1 MSRIVCL
8 GELLIDFVP
17 DAKGVSL
24 AEAGGFMKAPGG
36 APGNVA
42 VGVRRL
48 GVASGFLGMV
58 GDDAFGHCLRDTLAG
73 DGVDVS
79 PLKLTAKAK
88 TALAFVTLRADG
100 DREFMFYRD
109 PSADMLYSP
118 DDVDE
123 AAIKAASILH
133 FGSISLIDEPARSA
147 TLRAIEIA
155 KANGVR
161 VSCDPNLRE
170 ALWPSL
176 EAAREGLRLAISK
189 ASIVKISDYEIDFLT
204 GNKDLIAG
212 GRALWHDGV
221 ELMAITKGPDGAILM
236 TRKGEVEMPGFKV
249 EAVDTTGAG
258 DAFTAGLLTGLLAVD
273 EPIADLSPAVLREIA
288 KRANASGAL
297 TTQKRGG
304 IPALPTSA
312 EVDAFLIGK

>member
-1 MSRIVCL
+1 MSRVVCL

-17 DAKGVSL
+17 DARGVSL

-48 GVASGFLGMV
+48 GVSSGFLGMV
-58 GDDAFGHCLRDTLAG
+58 GDDAFGHCLRDTLAR

-79 PLKLTAKAK
+79 PLKLTTKAK
-88 TALAFVTLRADG
+88 TALAFVTLKADG

-109 PSADMLYSP
+109 PSADMLYTP

-123 AAIKAASILH
+123 AAIKAADILH
-133 FGSISLIDEPARSA
+133 YGSISLIDEPARSA
-147 TLRAIEIA
+147 TLRAIDIA
-155 KANGVR
+155 RANGVR

-176 EAAREGLRLAISK
+176 DAARDGLRLAISK
-189 ASIVKISDYEIDFLT
+189 ASILKISDYEIEFLT
-204 GNKDLIAG
+204 GRKDLVAG
-212 GRALWHDGV
+212 GRELWHDGV
-221 ELMAITKGPDGAILM
+221 ELMAITKGPDGSILL
-236 TRKGEVEMPGFKV
+236 TRTAEVEMPGFKV

-258 DAFTAGLLTGLLAVD
+258 DAFTAGLLTSLLAVD
-273 EPIADLSPAVLREIA
+273 GKISDLAPDTLRDIA
-288 KRANASGAL
+288 KRGNAAGAL
-297 TTQKRGG
+297 TATRKGG
-304 IPALPTSA
+304 IPGLPTSV
-312 EVDAFLIGK
+312 EVDAFLAGK